1 MDKNP
6 NTINSSE
13 STLKV
18 FENYTIDQAKELLNV
33 FTSHLHEDIKLWTSK
48 QLIKI
53 LNNEWYHISPDEI
66 ESNLNNPEFINDLT
80 HHPEELEAILLYC
93 YNRNFWNTH
102 IKDWNKLSDLKIHKP
117 WDIRQ
122 EWMDIGKWKHFWKL
136 EKGIT
141 KYWKKLN
148 RFSKNHLWVWLQDA
162 IDKYYKPH
170 LLEMSPEEEKILEDI
185 ILWLENGEKNF
196 IILNHDTFAN
206 IPLAILKFMKKAE
219 DLWIKDVNKYFT
231 TIIWPLLNVHSLQN
245 ITLNTLSNVVITH
258 PAGNKI
264 PEAKPLIN
272 LQQKW
277 ALNQI
282 IKDLWKDWWGQVYFC
297 APSGTRD
304 VVIYWKDE
312 NWETIPHIY
321 LPDETWWS
329 NVSTIKLVNKLKRN
343 NPDLKIYSFST
354 NTTELKKDI
363 SLTDNSW
370 NKWADISMHIS
381 DLNQDEQLE
390 AKQVVK
396 WLTMGITYPIK
407 DKDSWEIIWEQ
418 QCATAIPEDLF
429 KKLKKWNKTWEY
441 PKWLIQEN
449 WEIDVY
455 ELNELI
461 KSCEYFLK

>member
-102 IKDWNKLSDLKIHKP
+102 IKDWNKLSDLRIHKP

-312 NWETIPHIY
+312 NWDTIPHIY

-396 WLTMGITYPIK
+396 W
-407 DKDSWEIIWEQ
+407 
-418 QCATAIPEDLF
+418 
-429 KKLKKWNKTWEY
+429 
-441 PKWLIQEN
+441 
-449 WEIDVY
+449 
-455 ELNELI
+455 
-461 KSCEYFLK
+461 